1 MKHVGT
7 RGPCDVGSVVDGEQ
21 CAVPVSGVGEDFQG
35 SQFADRLQ
43 RPEALFARRTLV
55 TQLHDVDAACQSG
68 VDELGEVAALSTRIR
83 AQVQVGGPQA
93 VAWIQRLI
101 EHPRD
106 VSDRRVMWFEQH
118 GSPGPGTESGQEPAL
133 TVTPDPG
140 NAGEGRHEMPSD
152 RNGRTLAVVG
162 GGVIG
167 LSVAR
172 RAAAD
177 GWSVRVHR
185 TQERGASWVAGG
197 MIAPF
202 GEGWPGEEK
211 LLQIGL
217 ASLQMWHDGF
227 VDGLPADV
235 VTARESLV
243 VAVDRADAADLSTIA
258 AWLAKQGQPVTPTT
272 AARDLEPLLAQGIR
286 HGFVAETELAVDNR
300 ALVAALAHECERLGV
315 TWAAKVTSLDDAR
328 DADTIVIANGIDA
341 PSLWPGLPIRPV
353 KGEVLRLRWR
363 RGCMPLPERVIR
375 ARVHGR
381 QVYLVPRA
389 DGVVVGAT
397 QYEHGR
403 DTAPAVAGVREL
415 LDDACEVMPALGEYE
430 LAECA
435 AGLRPVTP
443 DNVPI
448 VGRLDERTLVAAG
461 HGRSG
466 FLLAPWTAAQ
476 IAAELAVGVPA

>member
-1 MKHVGT
+1 
-7 RGPCDVGSVVDGEQ
+7 
-21 CAVPVSGVGEDFQG
+21 
-35 SQFADRLQ
+35 L
-43 RPEALFARRTLV
+43 RTH
-55 TQLHDVDAACQSG
+55 Q
-68 VDELGEVAALSTRIR
+68 I
-83 AQVQVGGPQA
+83 
-93 VAWIQRLI
+93 
-101 EHPRD
+101 
-106 VSDRRVMWFEQH
+106 
-118 GSPGPGTESGQEPAL
+118 
-133 TVTPDPG
+133 
-140 NAGEGRHEMPSD
+140 GRS
-152 RNGRTLAVVG
+152 LAVIG

-172 RAAAD
+172 RAALD
-177 GWSVRVHR
+177 GWTVRVHR
-185 TQERGASWVAGG
+185 TDAHGASWVAGG
-197 MIAPF
+197 MLAPHS
-202 GEGWPGEEK
+202 EGWPGEER

-217 ASLQMWHDGF
+217 ASLQMWHTDF
-227 VDGLPADV
+227 LDGLPREV

-243 VAVDRADAADLSTIA
+243 VAVDRADAADLATTGE
-258 AWLAKQGQPVTPTT
+258 WLATQGHPVTMTRT
-272 AARDLEPLLAQGIR
+272 ARDLEPLLAQGIR
-286 HGFVAETELAVDNR
+286 HGFLAESELAVDNR
-300 ALVAALAHECERLGV
+300 ALVAALAAQCETLGV
-315 TWAAKVTSLDDAR
+315 TWAPPVLSLDEAR
-328 DADTIVIANGIDA
+328 DADVVVIANGIDA

-363 RGCMPLPERVIR
+363 RGCMPLPQRVIR

-435 AGLRPVTP
+435 AGLRPMTP

-448 VGRLDERTLVAAG
+448 VGRLDDRTLVAAG

-466 FLLAPWTAAQ
+466 FLLAPWTAAT
-476 IAAELAVGVPA
+476 IAAELKVGVPA